1 MSTRAVCVKVGNLR
15 KMGYVDLEQWLSDP
29 NNLYTGRRGRI
40 FITNSETKEKRYFA
54 YAGSKWYNPYN
65 LKEYPLEKS
74 LQLYIVHLFT
84 SGLILEIDELR
95 GKNLGCF
102 CLHQHSD
109 SGSPTCHAQV
119 LADLVNR
126 CNHIIRPY
134 IDSRT

>member
-1 MSTRAVCVKVGNLR
+1 MSTRAVCIKVDNLR
-15 KMGYVDLEQWLSDP
+15 KMGYKDLEQWLLDQ

-40 FITNSETKEKRYFA
+40 FITDTETKDKRYFA
-54 YAGSKWYNPYN
+54 YAGSKWHNPYT
-65 LKEYPLEKS
+65 LKDYTLGKS
-74 LQLYIVHLFT
+74 LQLYTIHLFT

-102 CLHQHSD
+102 CVHQHSD

-119 LADLVNR
+119 LVDLVNR

-134 IDSRT
+134 IESRS